1 MHMLTVKDLKVVYET
16 DQGLLTAVRGL
27 CFELAAGEVLG
38 VVGESGSGK
47 TALSL
52 ALMGLLP
59 PNGRIAGG
67 EVRLRKTD
75 GQELRVDTLG
85 PVARA
90 KLRGREMAMI
100 FQEPMTSLN
109 PVFRCGE
116 QVAEVRRFHFA
127 EGRKVAK
134 AKVLELFR
142 RVQFDDPGRIYRS
155 YPHQLSGGQ
164 RQRVMIAMA
173 LAGNPALL
181 IADEPTSA
189 LDVTVQREILLLL
202 KALQK
207 DWKGAMV
214 FITHNLQVVRQ
225 IADKVLVMKAGE
237 AVEQGSME
245 KVFSQPQHPYT
256 KQLIAD
262 SRMPLRK
269 TPQVARTQSE
279 PLVEARHLKTWFPS
293 VKAFFGKTLKWVKA
307 VDDVSISVF
316 PGETLGIVGESGSGK
331 STLGRSLLL
340 LEEPLSGEVRYQSR
354 NLATLEKGAWKKVR
368 KDLQIIFQDPFAS
381 LNPRLAAGH
390 AIMEPMAVHGIF
402 ATKKE
407 REAEALR
414 LLKLVGL
421 EEGHFHRFPAA
432 FSGGQRQRICIARA
446 LALQPRFLICDEC
459 VSALDVTVQ
468 AQILDLLMHLKIE
481 LGLTYI
487 FISHDLAV
495 VRSISDRIAVM
506 KDGKVVELGKAEELF
521 RNPKHP
527 YTKSLLEASV
537 AGI

>member
-1 MHMLTVKDLKVVYET
+1 
-16 DQGLLTAVRGL
+16 
-27 CFELAAGEVLG
+27 
-38 VVGESGSGK
+38 
-47 TALSL
+47 
-52 ALMGLLP
+52 
-59 PNGRIAGG
+59 
-67 EVRLRKTD
+67 
-75 GQELRVDTLG
+75 
-85 PVARA
+85 
-90 KLRGREMAMI
+90 MAMI

-127 EGRKVAK
+127 EGKKAAK
-134 AKVLELFR
+134 EKVLELFR
-142 RVQFDDPGRIYRS
+142 SVQFDDPERIYRS

-189 LDVTVQREILLLL
+189 LDVTIQREILHLL

-207 DWKGAMV
+207 DWKGGMI
-214 FITHNLQVVRQ
+214 FISHDLQVVRR
-225 IADKVLVMKAGE
+225 IANKVLVMKAGE
-237 AVEQGSME
+237 VVEQGPVAE
-245 KVFSQPQHPYT
+245 VFRKPQHPYT
-256 KQLIAD
+256 KQLIDD
-262 SRMPLRK
+262 SRMHPRK
-269 TPQVARTQSE
+269 TPQVPFTQSE

-293 VKAFFGKTLKWVKA
+293 VKTFFGKTLRWVKA

-340 LEEPLSGEVRYQSR
+340 LEEPQGGEVLYQNR
-354 NLATLEKGAWKKVR
+354 NLASLEKGEWKKLR

-381 LNPRLAAGH
+381 LNPRLTVGQV
-390 AIMEPMAVHGIF
+390 IMEPMAVHGIF
-402 ATKKE
+402 AMKKE
-407 REAEALR
+407 REEETLR
-414 LLKLVGL
+414 LLKKVGL
-421 EEGHFHRFPAA
+421 EEEHFHRLPAA

-459 VSALDVTVQ
+459 VSSLDVTIQ
-468 AQILDLLMHLKIE
+468 ARILDLLMQLKYE

-506 KDGKVVELGKAEELF
+506 KDGKVVEFGAAEDVF
-521 RNPKHP
+521 RNPQHP
-527 YTKSLLEASV
+527 YTKKLLEASM
-537 AGI
+537 AEM

>member
-1 MHMLTVKDLKVVYET
+1 MQMLKVKDLEVVYET
-16 DQGLLTAVRGL
+16 EQGLLTAVQGL
-27 CFELAAGEVLG
+27 GFELAAGEVLG

-67 EVRLRKTD
+67 EVRLKKTD
-75 GQELRVDTLG
+75 GNEIRVDTLG
-85 PVARA
+85 PIARA

-127 EGRKVAK
+127 EGKKAAK
-134 AKVLELFR
+134 EKALELFR
-142 RVQFDDPGRIYRS
+142 QVQFDDPERIYRS

-173 LAGNPALL
+173 LAGNPSLL

-202 KALQK
+202 KALQQ
-207 DWKGAMV
+207 DWKGAML
-214 FITHNLQVVRQ
+214 FISHDLHVVRHV
-225 IADKVLVMKAGE
+225 ADKVLVMKAGE
-237 AVEQGSME
+237 VVEQGGVE
-245 KVFSQPQHPYT
+245 EVFRNPKHPYT
-256 KQLIAD
+256 KQLIDD
-262 SRMPLRK
+262 SRMHPRK
-269 TPQVARTQSE
+269 TPQVPQIQSE
-279 PLVEARHLKTWFPS
+279 PLVAVRHLKTWFPS
-293 VKAFFGKTLKWVKA
+293 VKSFFGKTLQWVKA
-307 VDDVSISVF
+307 VDDVSLSVF

-340 LEEPLSGEVRYQSR
+340 LEEPQAGEVLYQSR
-354 NLATLEKGAWKKVR
+354 NLATLEKGSWKKVR
-368 KDLQIIFQDPFAS
+368 KDLQIIFQDLFAS
-381 LNPRLAAGH
+381 LNPRLTVGQS
-390 AIMEPMAVHGIF
+390 IIEPMAVHGIF

-414 LLKLVGL
+414 LLKKVGL
-421 EEGHFHRFPAA
+421 EEEHFHRLPEA

-459 VSALDVTVQ
+459 VSALDVTIQ
-468 AQILDLLMHLKIE
+468 ARILDLLMQLKYE

-506 KDGKVVELGKAEELF
+506 KDGKVVEIGEAEELF
-521 RNPKHP
+521 RNPQHP
-527 YTKSLLEASV
+527 YTKELLAASLSE
-537 AGI
+537 I